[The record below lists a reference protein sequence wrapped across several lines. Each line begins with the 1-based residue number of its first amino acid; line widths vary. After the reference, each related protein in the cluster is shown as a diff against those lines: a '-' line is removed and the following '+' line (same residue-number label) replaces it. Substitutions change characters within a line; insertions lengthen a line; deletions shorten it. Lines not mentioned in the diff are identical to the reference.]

1 MSTKNNHLIVL
12 FYFYTERSQQMKKIL
27 SILLLG
33 MTAASLLIGCSSA
46 ATEDNSAA
54 NGNQVTETIEYT
66 SLNED
71 KTHTFDE
78 EVVKDDGTY
87 ILKDVTYETVSSTPV
102 KETQTL
108 EIKDL
113 YEQNAETEAEPV
125 HSFINTKGQTVQG
138 ELSGIAYSD
147 TMITNRT
154 TEVESTTQSGY
165 VISQPAAAS
174 SKTVNYADEPSGQT
188 VTAVLPLTDF
198 RVTVPY
204 HWEPD
209 VTVPMRVEVYDSTF
223 YMLNGRYVP
232 YNDEKPALAG
242 YETDILTVLNLPQES
257 YRITDFV
264 WTGDVYTENGVQY
277 RNAVATGERYVAE
290 YTAYYSDTVALPD
303 ANGYN
308 ATLTYSLDSG
318 DTEYIIKAAAVY
330 EKEESFPVVTVV
342 ITVVSILVGI
352 IAIVLILFL
361 IAKKR
366 KTNKEN

>member
-1 MSTKNNHLIVL
+1 
-12 FYFYTERSQQMKKIL
+12 MKKII
-27 SILLLG
+27 SILLSG
-33 MTAASLLIGCSSA
+33 MIAASLLIGCSSA

-54 NGNQVTETIEYT
+54 NENQITETVEYT
-66 SLNED
+66 SLKED
-71 KTHTFDE
+71 ETHTFDE
-78 EVVKDDGTY
+78 ELIKDDGTY
-87 ILKDVTYETVSSTPV
+87 TLKDVTYETVSETPV
-102 KETQTL
+102 METQTI
-108 EIKDL
+108 EVKDL
-113 YEQNAETEAEPV
+113 YEQNVQAQQEE
-125 HSFINTKGQTVQG
+125 SFMNTKGQEVMG
-138 ELSGIAYSD
+138 KLSDVSYSD
-147 TMITNRT
+147 TIITGRT
-154 TEVESTTQSGY
+154 AEVESTTQSGY

-188 VTAVLPLTDF
+188 VTAILPLTDF

-223 YMLNGRYVP
+223 YMLNSRYVP

-242 YETDILTVLNLPQES
+242 YEADILNVLNLPEAS

-277 RNAVATGERYVAE
+277 RNAMATGERYVAE

-303 ANGYN
+303 AAGYN
-308 ATLTYSLDSG
+308 AQLTYSLDSG
-318 DTEYIIKAAAVY
+318 DTEYTIKATAVY

>member
-1 MSTKNNHLIVL
+1 
-12 FYFYTERSQQMKKIL
+12 MKKII
-27 SILLLG
+27 SILLSG
-33 MTAASLLIGCSSA
+33 MIAASLLIGCSSA
-46 ATEDNSAA
+46 TTEENNTA
-54 NGNQVTETIEYT
+54 NENQITETVEYT
-66 SLNED
+66 SLKED
-71 KTHTFDE
+71 ETHTFDE
-78 EVVKDDGTY
+78 ELIKDNGTY
-87 ILKDVTYETVSSTPV
+87 TLKDVTYETVSETPV
-102 KETQTL
+102 METQTI

-113 YEQNAETEAEPV
+113 YEQNIQAQQEE
-125 HSFINTKGQTVQG
+125 SFMNAKGQEVMG
-138 ELSGIAYSD
+138 KLSDVSYSD
-147 TMITNRT
+147 TTITNRT
-154 TEVESTTQSGY
+154 VEVESTTQSGY
-165 VISQPAAAS
+165 VISQPTAAS

-242 YETDILTVLNLPQES
+242 YEADILNVLDLPEAS

-277 RNAVATGERYVAE
+277 RNAAASGERYVAE
-290 YTAYYSDTVALPD
+290 YTAYYNDTVALPD

-318 DTEYIIKAAAVY
+318 DTEYTIKATALY
-330 EKEESFPVVTVV
+330 EKLNTGLTPAQIITISVVGVFLLV
-342 ITVVSILVGI
+342 ILIISILFVI
-352 IAIVLILFL
+352 S
-361 IAKKR
+361 KK
-366 KTNKEN
+366 KKSKEKGV

>member
-1 MSTKNNHLIVL
+1 
-12 FYFYTERSQQMKKIL
+12 MKKII
-27 SILLLG
+27 SILLSG
-33 MTAASLLIGCSSA
+33 MIAASLLIGCSSA
-46 ATEDNSAA
+46 
-54 NGNQVTETIEYT
+54 VTEENNTANENQITETVEYT
-66 SLNED
+66 SLKED
-71 KTHTFDE
+71 ETHVFDE
-78 EVVKDDGTY
+78 ELIKDNGTY
-87 ILKDVTYETVSSTPV
+87 TLKDVTYETVAETPV
-102 KETQTL
+102 METQTV

-113 YEQNAETEAEPV
+113 YEQNVQAQQEE
-125 HSFINTKGQTVQG
+125 SFINTKGQEVLG
-138 ELSGIAYSD
+138 KLSDVSYSD
-147 TMITNRT
+147 TIITNRT
-154 TEVESTTQSGY
+154 AEVESTTQSGY
-165 VISQPAAAS
+165 VISQPAAAN

-223 YMLNGRYVP
+223 YMLNSRYVP

-242 YETDILTVLNLPQES
+242 YEADILNVLNLPEAS

-264 WTGDVYTENGVQY
+264 WTGDVYTENAVQY

-303 ANGYN
+303 AAGYN
-308 ATLTYSLDSG
+308 AQLTYSLDSG
-318 DTEYIIKAAAVY
+318 DTEYTIKATAVY

-366 KTNKEN
+366 KNKEN